1 MIRGKK
7 LGLALWGAEP
17 VPRLVAHAQ
26 LAESIGLDSIWA
38 IDSQLLCREVT
49 VTLAACLAAT
59 TRLHVATGVTQP
71 ATRHPSVAASAL
83 ATLHEMSGGRAL
95 MGGGTGF
102 SSLRTIGMQPA
113 KIAEVEAFVDTVRRL
128 LRKQRVAFGKV
139 EGELAWLPEPVDA
152 PIVVAASGPRMTRAA
167 PRFADGVILHH
178 GISDAL
184 LARALAWLHE
194 GVARAGRQSPF
205 EVSVWV
211 PYGLAADP
219 RAARDSV
226 RPRVAGALVQADPAQ
241 FEGTERTA
249 VERLQASYDVGHRAS
264 AGPEHAAIV
273 PDSLVDRYAVAGTP
287 EQVRAGL
294 ARLLDHPAIDR
305 VILNPQISGAGAPP
319 IDQVLRDLA
328 RDVLPGL

>member
-71 ATRHPSVAASAL
+71 ATRHSSVAASAL

-95 MGGGTGF
+95 MGVGTGF
-102 SSLRTIGMQPA
+102 SSLRTIGLPAA
-113 KIAEVEAFVDTVRRL
+113 KIAEVETFVDTVRRL
-128 LRKQRVAFGKV
+128 LRKERIAFGGV
-139 EGELAWLPEPVDA
+139 EGDLAWLPEPIAA
-152 PIVVAASGPRMTRAA
+152 PIVVAASGPRMTQAA
-167 PRFADGVILHH
+167 PRFADGAILHH

-184 LARALAWLHE
+184 LNRALEWLRQGSE
-194 GVARAGRQSPF
+194 RAGRQTPF

-211 PYGLAADP
+211 PYGLSADP
-219 RAARDSV
+219 RAARDSI
-226 RPRVAGALVQADPAQ
+226 RPRVAGALVQADPTQ
-241 FEGTERTA
+241 FEGTEREA
-249 VERLQASYDVGHRAS
+249 VERLQASYDVGHHAS

-273 PDSLVDRYAVAGTP
+273 LDSLVDRYAVAGSP
-287 EQVRAGL
+287 DDVRAGL

-305 VILNPQISGAGAPP
+305 IILNPQISGAGAPP

-328 RDVLPGL
+328 RDVLPAL